1 MCKEDKFKNTDMS
14 IKALQENNENRE
26 EKIRCSS
33 TARYNLDKISKRNF
47 LGMEYSYGRTN
58 DQNKLNFID
67 IAVHW
72 YETRNS

>member
-47 LGMEYSYGRTN
+47 LGMEYTRSYGKN
-58 DQNKLNFID
+58 NK
-67 IAVHW
+67 
-72 YETRNS
+72 RN

>member
-33 TARYNLDKISKRNF
+33 SKVQF
-47 LGMEYSYGRTN
+47 G
-58 DQNKLNFID
+58 QN
-67 IAVHW
+67 
-72 YETRNS
+72 

>member
-14 IKALQENNENRE
+14 IKTLQENNENRE

-47 LGMEYSYGRTN
+47 LGMEYSYGKN
-58 DQNKLNFID
+58 NKRSLNTYI
-67 IAVHW
+67 
-72 YETRNS
+72 